1 MEKMKSATHLNPLV
15 RLIIQFAL
23 PEGRLFPGRVG
34 CASTLVDREAI
45 DPITFGVWCSLS
57 CFHSAV
63 STFASVPGVMSEEGD
78 DVTPSFCPRRRMKVF
93 FRK

>member
-34 CASTLVDREAI
+34 CAQTMI
-45 DPITFGVWCSLS
+45 DQG
-57 CFHSAV
+57 
-63 STFASVPGVMSEEGD
+63 
-78 DVTPSFCPRRRMKVF
+78 
-93 FRK
+93 